1 MNDIISNPYPR
12 HTATPGAL
20 RTRIGRLA
28 ALAPDQIEAGL
39 TWLAGR
45 HPDIFDAVMA
55 AALNWDD
62 RQVPSS
68 VTVPITG

>member
-1 MNDIISNPYPR
+1 MNDIISAPHCR
-12 HTATPGAL
+12 HTTTPGAL
-20 RTRIGRLA
+20 RIRISRLA

-55 AALNWDD
+55 AARNWDD
-62 RQVPSS
+62 GQVQGSAAVP
-68 VTVPITG
+68 VTG